1 MAKTLTRSAIRI
13 YGALSALGQGTSDV
27 LSKLL
32 PFFEPILKEQNGTA
46 FDPEAFADAV
56 RKAYKWNFN
65 TDIVEVLIPRLEDAG
80 WIVQATPGDGKSYYT
95 VSVPEAEHQTDDEQT
110 ASRELREIAERFRD
124 FARDLSP
131 LTAIPLELEEYED
144 MLIEWLVYVEAF
156 SEASID
162 FKTKVRKDDKGTLQH
177 LVDVPNITS
186 LSDEQKF
193 LCARFVQHELK
204 EGGSTSETLARIAA
218 IGLLTE
224 VVQDFVRP
232 ADAVEHTDLVV
243 YLDAPIALELLGVSG
258 NAARENTK
266 AVVDELKRIGA
277 STRIFA
283 QSLEE
288 MSGALNAVLENS
300 RPTGPTATALARG
313 EVLRDFVVN
322 IAANPTPFLEK
333 EGVQVQHRTM
343 EQTPAEHHF
352 FTDDQREAIF
362 QAQTYQ
368 RNLHARQH
376 DADITTLV
384 MRQRRGRQN
393 SDIFNARFVVMT
405 RNGLLAQVVRKS
417 CIEMGLLTRSQIPP
431 IVHRRVLA
439 TAMWLRTGL
448 GANELDV
455 PKRMLLASCERVL
468 AVRRGVVEAVQ
479 KATEAL
485 GDEEKVRQL
494 NLLIQQDRS
503 TQMLMDKTL
512 GAASVVTKDNL
523 PQLFDEMLHPYLEE
537 ERQRGKEAAK
547 AEKQR
552 GEQKARKLR
561 EKLDT
566 EKRKAEE
573 TAAEL
578 KKNLEEDKSVIE
590 ALCHDVSKHLSSRRK
605 WRWAIS
611 AALAVIFILPSL
623 FSPSPVT
630 IGIAVIF
637 NALLALLTLTG
648 NKLIGVTT
656 DSEAALAAL
665 RAEAKSRR
673 LDTKMNRFEV
683 QWAKT
688 RFSVQHSPK
697 RSPDDLFSNSDVS
710 GGGA

>member
-1 MAKTLTRSAIRI
+1 M
-13 YGALSALGQGTSDV
+13 
-27 LSKLL
+27 SKLL
-32 PFFEPILKEQNGTA
+32 PFFEPILKEQNGTD
-46 FDPEAFADAV
+46 FDTEAFADAV
-56 RKAYKWNFN
+56 RKAYQWNFN

-80 WIVQATPGDGKSYYT
+80 WIIPVTPRDGKSSYL
-95 VSVPEAEHQTDDEQT
+95 VSMPEEEFETDAERT
-110 ASRELREIAERFRD
+110 ASDELREISERFRD

-131 LTAIPLELEEYED
+131 LTAIPLEVEEYED
-144 MLIEWLVYVEAF
+144 MLIEWLIYVEAF

-162 FKTKVRKDDKGTLQH
+162 FKPMVRKDDKGTLQH
-177 LVDVPNITS
+177 LVEVPNITS
-186 LSDEQKF
+186 LNDEQKF

-232 ADAVEHTDLVV
+232 ANSVEHTGLVV

-258 NAARENTK
+258 RAARDNTK
-266 AVVDELKRIGA
+266 AVVDELHRIGA
-277 STRIFA
+277 SIRIFA

-288 MSGALNAVLENS
+288 MSGALNAMLQNS
-300 RPTGPTATALARG
+300 RPIGPTAIALARG
-313 EVLRDFVVN
+313 EVLRDFVTS
-322 IAANPTPFLEK
+322 IAADPTPFLEN
-333 EGVQVQHRTM
+333 ESVQVQHRTI
-343 EQTPAEHHF
+343 EQTPSEHHF
-352 FTDDQREAIF
+352 FTDDRREAIF
-362 QAQTYQ
+362 EAQTYQ

-384 MRQRRGRQN
+384 MRQRRGRKDR
-393 SDIFNARFVVMT
+393 DIFNARFVVMT

-417 CIEMGLLTRSQIPP
+417 CIEMGLLTRSEIPP

-479 KATEAL
+479 KTTEAL

-547 AEKQR
+547 VEKKR
-552 GEQKARKLR
+552 GEQKAKKLR
-561 EKLDT
+561 EELDT

-578 KKNLEEDKSVIE
+578 NKNLEEDKSAIE
-590 ALCHDVSKHLSSRRK
+590 ALCDDVSKRLSSRRK

-611 AALAVIFILPSL
+611 AVLAVVFIVPSVL
-623 FSPSPVT
+623 SPSPIT
-630 IGIAVIF
+630 IGMAVLTGAI
-637 NALLALLTLTG
+637 LALLTLTG
-648 NKLIGVTT
+648 SKLIGVTT
-656 DSEAALAAL
+656 DSETALDAL
-665 RAEAKSRR
+665 GCEAKSRR

-688 RFSVQHSPK
+688 RFSVNHSPK

-710 GGGA
+710 EGGA